1 MPWKMRS
8 HPSLSPAPLQE
19 SLSESHLLEQ
29 QVNYSFFRHPAE
41 LPAFS
46 DSIHYAK
53 GTRTY
58 LINGFVA
65 GKPQTGYNGIGRK
78 VMIWLGFN
86 GFIL

>member
-8 HPSLSPAPLQE
+8 HPSLSPAP
-19 SLSESHLLEQ
+19 EQ